1 MSRAADFYQG
11 SQISDAMTVIRM
23 IALGRNLFWNGR
35 FYSNSFMR
43 GQRIQ
48 TIISHTEK
56 GAFSFAHERNPK

>member
-1 MSRAADFYQG
+1 MKSSDFYQG
-11 SQISDAMTVIRM
+11 SAIEDPMIVMRM
-23 IALGRNLFWNGR
+23 IAMGRNIFWKGR
-35 FYSNSFMR
+35 VYSNAFMR